1 MKKAIIAIILVVV
14 MFTGCG
20 LIDNTPEYTIP
31 EPQEPAKNGIVIE
44 YANVTNRGYIPIR
57 LEYELVHF
65 TGTMIDED
73 MFLSP
78 TSTETILNE
87 SLIVGEWYMT
97 ARLYDRNGLVAEGEC
112 VFIVQA
118 GVVTNV
124 ELILEVVSGDVSI
137 KITE

>member
-1 MKKAIIAIILVVV
+1 V
-14 MFTGCG
+14 
-20 LIDNTPEYTIP
+20 
-31 EPQEPAKNGIVIE
+31 
-44 YANVTNRGYIPIR
+44 R
-57 LEYELVHF
+57 LEYELIHF
-65 TGTMIDED
+65 TGMMIDED

>member
-1 MKKAIIAIILVVV
+1 MKKAIIAITL
-14 MFTGCG
+14 MALLFTGCG
-20 LIDNTPEYTIP
+20 LINNEPEPYIP
-31 EPQEPAKNGIVIE
+31 EPPEPANNGIVVE
-44 YANVTNRGYIPIR
+44 YASITNRGYIPVR
-57 LEYELVHF
+57 LEYELIHF
-65 TGTMIDED
+65 TGELIEEQ
-73 MFLSP
+73 MFLAP
-78 TSTETILNE
+78 TSTETTLDE
-87 SLIVGEWYMT
+87 KLMVGEWYMA